1 MVWGIK
7 CKKLNYFLPNFFF
20 ALWDRELYNIWHI
33 PVVHYLSKKN
43 NASIFFGID
52 QTNCQSVCE
61 EMDLFKL

>member
-7 CKKLNYFLPNFFF
+7 CKKLNYFQPNFF
-20 ALWDRELYNIWHI
+20 LPCGIELYNIWHI

-61 EMDLFKL
+61 EMDLSKL